1 MRATYKK
8 ILCLFLIAILLFSL
22 SGCYDYYEPE
32 DVSFVIA
39 VGVDKG
45 EKTAYKIT
53 FQGMATSKIKSS
65 EQGTEGHP
73 VYNAAI
79 EAADFQNAV
88 DLANSFLADY
98 LSFAQTKVIVFSE
111 ELAKEGLSEILYSF
125 ARNADFSADTYVAIS
140 RGNAYDFL
148 KSVQPVLT
156 QNPSKFYE
164 MIFESADEEY
174 IPLINLTEVY
184 YDLVSGERQP
194 VFPLVA
200 VNESKLNKQSQP
212 DKEDKKE
219 ENGDGATGQRENG
232 GTDTGSEEDAQG
244 KEGGNSKT
252 SSGEEESK
260 YGKKDSDGAE
270 SYYAGDLERSSEN
283 NAEVLGMAV
292 LGRDNSLVAI
302 ATAAETKYYNMI
314 SGDFD
319 QLGFSVDQKTEN
331 GDAIGASLTGLGKPV
346 YTVKMKDGIPHIT
359 ITLTFLIDTIHV
371 AETYRYTENRKSLE
385 TLMEEYLTKN
395 ITDFLYKT
403 SREYRSDIFGFFKAT
418 KKQYWDYEQL
428 RQNNWAELY
437 EKAEFNVLIEVT
449 HKRNG
454 IMYDTSLGG

>member
-1 MRATYKK
+1 MHAIYKK
-8 ILCLFLIAILLFSL
+8 VLLLLLVVGLLFSL
-22 SGCYDYYEPE
+22 CGCYDYYEPE
-32 DVSFVIA
+32 DVTFVIA

-45 EKTAYKIT
+45 ENTAYKIT

-73 VYNAAI
+73 VYNTAI

-98 LSFAQTKVIVFSE
+98 LSFAQTKLIVFSE
-111 ELAKEGLSEILYSF
+111 ELAKNDLSEILFSF

-140 RGNAYDFL
+140 RGSAYDFL

-164 MIFESADEEY
+164 MIFESEDEEY
-174 IPLINLTEVY
+174 IPIINLTEVY
-184 YDLVSGERQP
+184 YDLVSGEQQP

-200 VNESKLNKQSQP
+200 VNKSKLNQDAKP

-219 ENGDGATGQRENG
+219 ENGDGASGQREE
-232 GTDTGSEEDAQG
+232 GSESKG
-244 KEGGNSKT
+244 KENEKDSSKQNSNK
-252 SSGEEESK
+252 EQSK
-260 YGKKDSDGAE
+260 YGKKDSDAAE
-270 SYYAGDLERSSEN
+270 NYLAGDLERVSEN

-292 LGRDNSLVAI
+292 LGRDHSLAAI

-314 SGDFD
+314 SGDFE
-319 QLGFSVDQKTEN
+319 QLGFSVDQKTESGN
-331 GDAIGASLTGLGKPV
+331 AIGASLTGLGHPTYQV
-346 YTVKMKDGIPHIT
+346 EIKDGIPHIAV
-359 ITLTFLIDTIHV
+359 TLTFLVDTIHV
-371 AETYRYTENRKSLE
+371 AETYRYTEDRQSLE
-385 TLMEEYLTKN
+385 HLMEEHLTLN
-395 ITDFLYKT
+395 ITNFLYKT
-403 SREYRSDIFGFFKAT
+403 SREYKSDIFGFFKTT
-418 KKQYWDYEQL
+418 KKQYWDYDAL
-428 RQNNWAELY
+428 RQNNWADMY
-437 EKAEFNVLIEVT
+437 ENAEFTVVVEVT